1 LGSGFRVGLFSTSLF
16 LGALTGALIA
26 SIAVALGVLPA
37 DDTALFTP
45 VGMASF
51 AAAVIGTPMTM
62 ALLAVEVTDSLS
74 IISPVLIGVVVA
86 VLTVRRVFGYSFAI
100 IGA

>member
-1 LGSGFRVGLFSTSLF
+1 
-16 LGALTGALIA
+16 
-26 SIAVALGVLPA
+26 
-37 DDTALFTP
+37 
-45 VGMASF
+45 
-51 AAAVIGTPMTM
+51 VIGTPMTM